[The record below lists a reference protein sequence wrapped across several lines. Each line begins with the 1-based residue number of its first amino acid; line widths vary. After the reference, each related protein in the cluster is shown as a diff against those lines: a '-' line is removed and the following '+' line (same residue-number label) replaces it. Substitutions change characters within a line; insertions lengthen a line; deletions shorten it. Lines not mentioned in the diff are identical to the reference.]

1 MRFLFLLFVITGL
14 PLSVYTNYMDS
25 QRSAEMEE
33 QWYKN
38 KIQQRKD
45 VEEYNEKQKLFVES
59 MRKIRSKG
67 IRVTIK
73 YHQRLNRYG
82 GGQYCTYHIDNC
94 KGPYNWDGI
103 IQYASKL

>member
-1 MRFLFLLFVITGL
+1 MRFLFWFFVITGL
-14 PLSVYTNYMDS
+14 PLSIFTNYMDS

-38 KIQQRKD
+38 KIQQRKE
-45 VEEYNEKQKLFVES
+45 VEENNKKQKLFVES
-59 MRKIRSKG
+59 LRKIESKG
-67 IRVTIK
+67 IRVRIK
-73 YHQRLNRYG
+73 THQRRRPYG
-82 GGQYCTYHIDNC
+82 SYCTYHIDNW

>member
-14 PLSVYTNYMDS
+14 PLSIFTNYMDS

-59 MRKIRSKG
+59 MRKIESKG

-73 YHQRLNRYG
+73 THHRLNRYG
-82 GGQYCTYHIDNC
+82 GGQYYTYHIDNW
-94 KGPYNWDGI
+94 KGPYNKDGI